1 MDDDDIAA
9 LWRFFPLGYAASVAF
24 EGPVLWFG
32 LSPSHSPGR
41 RLFAACWLTAA
52 TYPIVALLLPVVIEP
67 RLGRFAYIVIAE
79 LFAPLAECLL
89 FALAFPAPLAT
100 AAGPANQ
107 SPVRDMMAIVLA
119 NLVSFVIGGWVVHVW
134 W

>member
-1 MDDDDIAA
+1 MDEADVAA

-24 EGPVLWFG
+24 EGPVLWLG

-52 TYPIVALLLPVVIEP
+52 TYPIVALLLPVVVEP

-89 FALAFPAPLAT
+89 FALAFPAPLPL
-100 AAGPANQ
+100 AGGLANP
-107 SPVRDMMAIVLA
+107 SRVRDMMAIVLA
-119 NLVSFVIGGWVVHVW
+119 NLVSFIVGGWVVHMW

>member
-1 MDDDDIAA
+1 MNEVDVGA

-32 LSPSHSPGR
+32 LSPSHSR
-41 RLFAACWLTAA
+41 RLFAACWLTSA

-67 RLGRFAYIVIAE
+67 RWGRFAYIVIAE
-79 LFAPLAECLL
+79 LFAPLAECFL
-89 FALAFPAPLAT
+89 FAMAFPAPLAT
-100 AAGPANQ
+100 AAGPANP
-107 SPVRDMMAIVLA
+107 SRARDMMAIVLA
-119 NLVSFVIGGWVVHVW
+119 NLVSFVIGGWVVHTW